1 VGARIVLR
9 MLFEHGFFHAAPHPR
24 NCFVEPGGPIGRID
38 VRRQYSPVRWL
49 RRLSRSSRE
58 AAPSCVASRR
68 LLGEIVRGS
77 REIGMRPR
85 NSTR

>member
-1 VGARIVLR
+1 MGARIVLR
-9 MLFEHGFFHAAPHPR
+9 MLFEHGFFHADPHPG
-24 NCFVEPGGPIGRID
+24 NSFVEPGGRIGRID

-58 AAPSCVASRR
+58 AAQLGAALPR
-68 LLGEIVRGS
+68 LLGEIGRGS